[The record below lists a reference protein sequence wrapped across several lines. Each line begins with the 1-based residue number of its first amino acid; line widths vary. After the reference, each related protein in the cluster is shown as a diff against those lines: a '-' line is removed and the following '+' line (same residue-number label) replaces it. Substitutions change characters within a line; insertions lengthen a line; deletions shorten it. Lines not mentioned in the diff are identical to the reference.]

1 MPDRFRASAG
11 GFPSVRD
18 AYRYLKKYGG
28 RRHEPRTMSMTWSH
42 VGIALHPNP
51 DLSPS
56 ILSNLSQ
63 AIHFML
69 VAPTN
74 TGIR

>member
-1 MPDRFRASAG
+1 
-11 GFPSVRD
+11 
-18 AYRYLKKYGG
+18 
-28 RRHEPRTMSMTWSH
+28 MSMTWSH

-74 TGIR
+74 TGIRWL